1 MFKKIL
7 IANRGEIAL
16 RIQRTCREMGI
27 KSVIVYSEAD
37 REAKYVKLADE
48 AVCIG
53 PAASAHSYLNM
64 PAIISTAEVTD
75 AEALEVVVGLPRS
88 LSGEEGAA
96 AEHAR
101 RYARALARAVA
112 PVPVRLVDE
121 RLTTVVAHR
130 NLHDSGRA
138 GRRHREV
145 VDQAAAVLILQT
157 ALDHERTGGTPPGEL
172 VTTRKPRRK
181 GPQG

>member
-1 MFKKIL
+1 MDVGAARVGL
-7 IANRGEIAL
+7 ATSDPAGVLATPVTTLARSGAEDLDGADLTAL
-16 RIQRTCREMGI
+16 VETVHE
-27 KSVIVYSEAD
+27 
-37 REAKYVKLADE
+37 REA
-48 AVCIG
+48 I
-53 PAASAHSYLNM
+53 
-64 PAIISTAEVTD
+64 
-75 AEALEVVVGLPRS
+75 EVVVGLPRS

-96 AEHAR
+96 AENAR
-101 RYARALARAVA
+101 RYARALARLVA

-121 RLTTVVAHR
+121 RLTTTLAHR
-130 NLHDSGRA
+130 DLHASGRP

-157 ALDHERTGGTPPGEL
+157 ALDHERAAGVAPGEL